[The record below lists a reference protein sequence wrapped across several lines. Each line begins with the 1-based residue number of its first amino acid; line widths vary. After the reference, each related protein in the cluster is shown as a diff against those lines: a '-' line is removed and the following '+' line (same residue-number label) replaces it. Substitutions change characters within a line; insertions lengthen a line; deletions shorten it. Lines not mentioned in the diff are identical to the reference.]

1 MHYAPENA
9 DLMFLVLMKPL
20 LVVAIS
26 IVHWSTGH
34 RTKVTPIH
42 EWWYFKRPPRE
53 EGKMSVK
60 EAEELM
66 KKQEHFV
73 GPLSLAN
80 KIEKIIKTVT
90 IVIIYVRLVCPP

>member
-1 MHYAPENA
+1 MHHALENA
-9 DLMFLVLMKPL
+9 DLVFFVLMRPL
-20 LVVAIS
+20 LVVTTS

-80 KIEKIIKTVT
+80 KIIDKIIKTVT
-90 IVIIYVRLVCPP
+90 VVLLCV